1 MRDELQQAKSL
12 LEKESY
18 TCVLCRDGQVIC
30 HRERGVAPLLAHVRA
45 GEKMNGFVAADR
57 VVGRAAAFLY
67 VLLGVEE
74 VYAGVLSR
82 PALAVLRRY
91 GIVAEYGTLTDVIQ
105 NRAGDG
111 FCPMEQAVLTAKEPQ
126 EALLA
131 IERRLVELNQKKK

>member
-1 MRDELQQAKSL
+1 